1 MNLSQLK
8 YILEIE
14 KTNSI
19 TWAAD
24 NLYMEQPNLSR
35 SVRELEGRLGFEI
48 FSRTSKGMIPTPEGK
63 EVLIRAKAIME
74 QVEAISAIGKNLSGT
89 ESFFG
94 LSAPPL
100 TYIVN
105 AYAAF
110 AAELDTSQN
119 IQLGFR
125 RSGGMEAM
133 ENVCEF
139 RHNLGI
145 IRYYF
150 HNDDL
155 VLEQLKI
162 RGLEFKELPIGEIHT
177 KNGENL
183 DITDILVW
191 REGYKF
197 SELDNL
203 FIEKMLMELDR

>member
-35 SVRELEGRLGFEI
+35 SVREFESSLGFEI
-48 FSRTSKGMIPTPEGK
+48 FSRTSRGMIPTPEGE

-89 ESFFG
+89 GSFFG

-100 TYIVN
+100 PYIIS
-105 AYAAF
+105 AYAGF
-110 AAELDTSQN
+110 SAELDSSRD

-125 RSGGMEAM
+125 RAGAMESM
-133 ENVCEF
+133 ENVSEF
-139 RHNLGI
+139 RHNLAI
-145 IRYYF
+145 IRYCF
-150 HNDDL
+150 HNNDL
-155 VLEQLKI
+155 VLEQLKVK
-162 RGLEFKELPIGEIHT
+162 GLKFKDLPIDEIRTGE
-177 KNGENL
+177 GENL

-197 SELDNL
+197 SDLDNL
-203 FIEKMLMELDR
+203 FIEKILMELDR